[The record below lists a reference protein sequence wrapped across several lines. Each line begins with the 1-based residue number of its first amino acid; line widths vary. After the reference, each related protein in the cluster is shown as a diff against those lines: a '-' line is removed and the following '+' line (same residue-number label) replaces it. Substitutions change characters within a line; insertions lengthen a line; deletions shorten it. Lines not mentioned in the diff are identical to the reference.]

1 MMNYKGKKSERYD
14 MYRDGGYVAFKEG
27 GPTKVLDQRTD
38 YFDPEMGDYV
48 IMEMAE
54 KKAKGRRR
62 MMPKSRGGV

>member
-27 GPTKVLDQRTD
+27 GSTKVFGGNR
-38 YFDPEMGDYV
+38 DPEAGDYA

-54 KKAKGRRR
+54 KKAKGERRI
-62 MMPKSRGGV
+62 MPKSRGGV